1 MKYIDLTHKIENNM
15 PVYPGTASLEML
27 PGNTL
32 EKDGFREK
40 VIKFCSHTGTHM
52 DAPSHMLDQGKNLDD
67 YDCSKF
73 IGKAL
78 LLDIED
84 AKALKEYEEQ
94 MEIIDFIVFRTG
106 WSKYWGKGQYFKNYP
121 CISMETT
128 DYLTGFNLKGIA
140 FDAISI
146 DPIDSKYENHY
157 TVFENDMVI
166 IENLTNLDQ
175 IKKGIFE
182 LIVFPLNI
190 KEADGSPIRA
200 IAKIE

>member
-15 PVYPGTASLEML
+15 PVYPGTASLEMI
-27 PGNTL
+27 PANTI

-40 VIKFCSHTGTHM
+40 IISFCSHTGTHM
-52 DAPSHMLDQGKNLDD
+52 DAPSHMLQQGNNLDD

-78 LLDIED
+78 LLSIE
-84 AKALKEYEEQ
+84 EEKNIRDYADQ
-94 MEIIDFIVFRTG
+94 LEKVDFVFFKTG
-106 WSKYWGKGQYFKNYP
+106 WSKYWDKAKYFENYP
-121 CISMETT
+121 CISLETT
-128 DYLTGFNLKGIA
+128 DYLVGFDLKGVG

-146 DPIDSKYENHY
+146 DPIDSKFENHY
-157 TVFENDMVI
+157 RVFENDMVI

-175 IKKGIFE
+175 INEEIFE
-182 LIVFPLNI
+182 LMVLPLNI

-200 IAKIE
+200 IAKVK

>member
-15 PVYPGTASLEML
+15 PVYPGTANLEMK
-27 PGNTL
+27 PSNTI

-40 VIKFCSHTGTHM
+40 IIKFCSHTGTHM
-52 DAPSHMLDQGKNLDD
+52 DAPSHMLEAGNNLDD

-78 LLDIED
+78 LLAIED
-84 AKALKEYEEQ
+84 EENIKDYQEELKTV
-94 MEIIDFIVFRTG
+94 DFIVFRTG
-106 WSKYWGKGQYFKNYP
+106 WSKYWGKGKYFENYP
-121 CISMETT
+121 CISKKTT
-128 DYLTGFNLKGIA
+128 DYLMGFDLKGLA

-146 DPIDSKYENHY
+146 DPIDSKFENHY
-157 TVFENDMVI
+157 IVFQNNMVI

-175 IKKGIFE
+175 ITEKIFE
-182 LIVFPLNI
+182 LIVLPLNI

-200 IAKIE
+200 IGKIE

>member
-15 PVYPGTASLEML
+15 PVYPGTASLEMI
-27 PGNTL
+27 PANTI

-40 VIKFCSHTGTHM
+40 IISFCSHTGTHM
-52 DAPSHMLDQGKNLDD
+52 DAPSHMLQQGNNLDD

-78 LLDIED
+78 LLSIE
-84 AKALKEYEEQ
+84 EEKNIRDYADQ
-94 MEIIDFIVFRTG
+94 LEKVDFVFFKTG
-106 WSKYWGKGQYFKNYP
+106 WSKYWGKAKYFENYP
-121 CISMETT
+121 CISLETT
-128 DYLTGFNLKGIA
+128 DYLVGFDLKGVG

-146 DPIDSKYENHY
+146 DPIDSKFENHY
-157 TVFENDMVI
+157 RVFENDMVI

-175 IKKGIFE
+175 INEEIFE
-182 LIVFPLNI
+182 LMVLPLNI

-200 IAKIE
+200 IAKVK